1 MGELDE
7 KITEAAEHAR
17 GGALNSLVAALVAL
31 AATAMAID
39 NVKDGN
45 IGQAM
50 AQAQAKAVDT
60 WSYYQAKST
69 KENLAEAT
77 LDQLQ
82 TLRALNMPPDNAVAV
97 DKRIETYQA
106 SVARYEK
113 EKAAIKTEAEG
124 YEQEYTALNQR
135 DDQFDLSDAAFS
147 LAIALLGVSVLTQ
160 RKWLVGM
167 AGVFLA
173 VGFVFGAAGFF
184 NWPLHPDRLM
194 SWLS

>member
-1 MGELDE
+1 MGELED
-7 KITEAAEHAR
+7 KVTEAAER
-17 GGALNSLVAALVAL
+17 GQGNALNSIVAVMVAL

-45 IGQAM
+45 VGQAM

-69 KENLAEAT
+69 KQNLAEAT
-77 LDQLQ
+77 LDQLE
-82 TLRALNMPPDNAVAV
+82 TMRATTMVPASAAVV
-97 DKRIETYQA
+97 DKRIDTYRA
-106 SVARYEK
+106 LVARYET
-113 EKAAIKTEAEG
+113 EKDEIKTEAEG
-124 YEQEYTALNQR
+124 YEHAYAALNQR

-147 LAIALLGVSVLTQ
+147 LAIALLGISVLTK
-160 RKWLVGM
+160 RKWLIGM

-173 VGFVFGAAGFF
+173 VGFVFSAAGFF